1 MVGSQGPLTKGK
13 ASRASR
19 AGSVANSSSIVRAT
33 GCLDGWE
40 QTPSSNKNQLLN
52 MPNSRKRPLPTGPPS
67 PRVAQW
73 GGQRPHK
80 IRMRRTSLISPVSGH
95 DSQNVVAGSPASDV
109 GPRLPTTD
117 AGGSVFSKGVPGV
130 PYQSSAKFEN
140 FDSPTLLSESEEL
153 GATEKGNNGDDG
165 GLNAASRKLITVA
178 LPVKKNKLPKEESGD
193 GFRRIGRS
201 GRGLSQSKTG
211 FSLMKEKSENNHTAK
226 PMRNGRPCSDR
237 SERLTV
243 IL

>member
-19 AGSVANSSSIVRAT
+19 AGSVANSASIIRTT

-40 QTPSSNKNQLLN
+40 QTPSSNKNQLSN
-52 MPNSRKRPLPTGPPS
+52 IPNSRKRPLPTGPSS
-67 PRVAQW
+67 PHVAQW

-95 DSQNVVAGSPASDV
+95 DDSQNVVAGLPASDV
-109 GPRLPTTD
+109 G
-117 AGGSVFSKGVPGV
+117 GSAFSKGISGV
-130 PYQSSAKFEN
+130 PYQSNMKFEN
-140 FDSPTLLSESEEL
+140 VDSPTILSESEES
-153 GATEKGNNGDDG
+153 GAAEKGNNNGDG
-165 GLNAASRKLITVA
+165 GLNASSRKMITVA
-178 LPVKKNKLPKEESGD
+178 LPVKKNKLPKEEAGD
-193 GFRRIGRS
+193 RFRRIGRS
-201 GRGLSQSKTG
+201 GRGLSQPKAG